1 VRHVLRRGHR
11 IVGAA
16 LLAALMAAPG
26 SAQDEAALDRLVERA
41 SDYTVDFVTRF
52 SNVVAEEEYVQS
64 WRNLRRVLVSDF
76 LFVQDLS
83 GDYLAFRDVFRV
95 NGNAVRDRDA
105 RIAALFLKPTSDS
118 ASRADQINT
127 EGARHTI
134 GGVFN
139 NPLLGLAFLQPRF
152 KARFRFVLG
161 RTERGR
167 KTAEGTT
174 SDVWIVNYREQD
186 RPTILRSP
194 EGGDLPATGSY
205 WIEADTGRILRSE
218 LQLPNDTIVSFFEFD
233 ERFGIAV
240 PVRMTDRYRYQ
251 NNVVNGTA
259 TYTRFRR
266 FDVVTDDRVKEEA
279 VNEDAVKDDTE
290 K

>member
-1 VRHVLRRGHR
+1 VFRRRGPTS
-11 IVGAA
+11 GAILLTA
-16 LLAALMAAPG
+16 LIAANG
-26 SAQDEAALDRLVERA
+26 FAQDQAALDAILERA
-41 SDYTVDFVTRF
+41 SNYTIEFVKRF

-64 WRNLRRVLVSDF
+64 WRNMRRVLVSDF
-76 LFVQDLS
+76 LFVQDTS

-95 NGNAVRDRDA
+95 NGNPVRDRDA
-105 RIAALFLKPTSDS
+105 RIAELFLKPTSES

-139 NPLLGLAFLQPRF
+139 NPLLGLALLQPRF
-152 KARFRFVLG
+152 KDRFRFVLG
-161 RTERGR
+161 RIERGR

-186 RPTILRSP
+186 RPSILKST
-194 EGGDLPATGSY
+194 EGADLPATGSY
-205 WIEADTGRILRSE
+205 WIEAETGRILRSE
-218 LQLPNDTIVSFFEFD
+218 LQVPNDTVVSYFEFD

-240 PVRMTDRYRYQ
+240 PVRMTDRYRHQ
-251 NNVVNGTA
+251 NNTVSGTA
-259 TYTRFRR
+259 IYSRFRR

-279 VNEDAVKDDTE
+279 GKEE
-290 K
+290 PGQ